1 MNKYTATWR
10 NLLEIQAFGVCTYL
24 GEKMGIPIRHIRL
37 FFVYASF
44 ITMGSPLL
52 AYMGLAFLLNLRNY
66 LRSSKKLLSNL

>member
-1 MNKYTATWR
+1 MRKLR
-10 NLLEIQAFGVCTYL
+10 SIVELQAFGVCTYL

-52 AYMGLAFLLNLRNY
+52 AYMGMAFLLNLRNY
-66 LRSSKKLLSNL
+66 VKSSRKVFNNL